1 MKKRLS
7 LILCWLLTAT
17 FAFADGPFRNHRYDA
32 FKVLPINSEQIVFI
46 GNSITNMHEWWE
58 AFGNHN
64 IVNRGVSGAITD
76 EGLANIEAIA
86 AGKPKKVFIMLGTND
101 LGTSGINTTEHVLQN
116 ISLIVDRFKQTSP
129 YTQVYVQSILPSASG
144 IRTLEAEQAAN
155 AALETMC
162 TEKGATYIDLWE
174 AMQGITNNTLSYD
187 YLHLTSDGYKI
198 WCDIIAP
205 YVMDDENATSVYG
218 AEAQSNGGLGG
229 ANGMRATVFSKLP
242 VQSDDVLII
251 GDEMI
256 NGGEWHELLKSN
268 KIKNRGTAWGYPGP
282 SLADML
288 KMVNAIFAGGGTP
301 AQVFLY
307 AGVSDVNGNTA
318 LETVLTKYKSVVAK
332 IQELSPNTKITLMSL
347 QPTATAATN
356 TGRVVPFNE
365 LLSAYAAESTADNIE
380 YLDIYTDFV
389 SNNVANTAY
398 FTGNYLY
405 GKGYVK
411 VAQKIAAAINDASI
425 TAITDDEANSLYTR
439 FTNRTALGTAIVT
452 AASLPEGDG
461 VGEYTTANLA
471 AVKEKI
477 AAAYAALA
485 ASTTASDAFTTEKT
499 NLSTAT
505 TELLPQINMPLTST
519 NGNENWYQL
528 YTPNRGSRYLSS
540 NGAGEGVVGSE
551 ANSYA
556 RTMWKFVT
564 RTDGKLDIINRK
576 DNSYLAPT
584 AAYDNQIVTSTT
596 QPENGWE
603 LSYSN
608 AAGLFIIH
616 SGTVQLNQT
625 QAGSGYKVYNW
636 SSGNSGTDRADTGC
650 QYKIALYTGDP
661 DVEPVVPTDENFQNV
676 VTDLNNLT
684 EGWYKIR
691 VVTGSDATMQGYITA
706 GNNNILNANTAYKQN
721 ASNFYPLKIGAYPTD
736 KPATA
741 WLKVKKIGNKYLI
754 QAISGLGIL
763 EPCTATRSLESG
775 NTTLTMSYGGFT
787 TVDKWSYYNPGANTE
802 QPYVGK
808 SSGTSHK
815 YAFAPVSASELAA
828 YDIYTVSISGVENAT
843 EIGSDPSVTYTGS
856 AAIGGISKVF
866 NNGYFFFPTGTVP
879 EASDFTVPE
888 GLKLTVDASS
898 KRLIVAVP
906 AEIEPIVTIDALTFA
921 TYPYELRKSD
931 AAKLFAT
938 TNVTIAMEVTMPASF
953 NGRHAFISAGDPTK
967 AAVSTATRDDSPYFA
982 YGHYNA
988 NVAYLASSNGG
999 DRFTTNS
1006 ASLTANA
1013 VSKVVI
1019 VVDQTNNSYKV
1030 YVDGALH
1037 QELTFPLANYVL
1049 QTFKKLADNENAKI
1063 YIGGGVTSD
1072 NSRFEVFEGKIHTVQ
1087 FFDRALTTDEIA
1099 SVEYPASKYFFAANT
1114 KQSDGTYI
1122 NRYLYV
1128 SGSNLANAEGYE
1140 LDNANYE
1147 WSLIL
1152 NGNDAYY
1159 LKNGSGKYLSYANTS
1174 LKVADSEYSF
1184 QFKNNAVHTGVGAMS
1199 LYNPTSSGGNY
1210 MVMAATGASFNQT
1223 SSAINNGTWCSDYI
1237 LTSVAEAS
1245 IGYPALT
1252 VAINEATN
1260 LLGRTTE
1267 GTNPGCF
1274 TAASRTALQE
1284 AIDAA
1289 IIKNETDG
1297 LTNDEVTSA
1306 VTVLETAIA
1315 TYEAAR
1321 CQIQYSTAENP
1332 VWYYILSA
1340 ATNDYCTGKAIK
1352 KTASG
1357 PLTFGTKQLDS
1368 NMVWR
1373 FEKDSNGKVAIC
1385 NYAGGYI
1392 SKSQEKGNAAA
1403 GMTEEAAY
1411 NYTITAWS
1419 GTSLGNKGF
1428 TIQSDASSNPLHA
1441 QNANTVIVTWAAED
1455 NGASLWSFEPLTA
1468 EEIASTAQLTSTTV
1482 QFGLTA
1488 TGIGNEKEPLLRM
1501 GMTVTGLNGSA
1512 TLQNIKGTV
1521 TNSSAIEKLYIYSV
1535 ADIYEYRKERTD
1547 ATLMGEATP
1556 AEDGSFDIAFNEA
1569 QTLPL
1574 GNSPYYWLVAD
1585 ISEEATEGTVI
1596 DAAITSYTIN
1606 GQPVPEGAGNP
1617 ANSTVVF
1624 LTAST
1629 VEYCNTYN
1637 SRYYRI
1643 PAIAT
1648 AMNGWL
1654 VAVTDKRF
1662 GSIGDLP
1669 NNIDVVARVSK
1680 DNGKSWTEPVT
1691 IAGTAALGGDY
1702 GHGDPAIVTDRITGD
1717 IIVLVTSKRGF
1728 YSGTP
1733 DDPTRLKCIIS
1744 HDNGLTWDAP
1754 VDITDQIY
1762 GSGCSD
1768 PVRKNWYSMF
1778 FSSGAALQTSKGTL
1792 MCVAPVATTS
1802 NFSHSLFEAQI
1813 MRSEDHGK
1821 TWTCN
1826 AVPALTD
1833 ADESKIVELNDG
1845 RLLVKSRKQ
1854 GGGDVYYAISD
1865 DDGKTW
1871 TPRAQFTGV
1880 YDPGCNGDI
1889 IRLTSTGKDEGA
1901 NRLLLSVPDARSRKN
1916 VTVYLSTDEAETWPV
1931 KKSICPGG
1939 SAYST
1944 MTVLEDGTIGM
1955 YLEEDALEG
1964 GYQMRFVRFSLDW
1977 LTDGSD
1983 KVDSDKFNAARVK
1996 EAQALAT
2003 NLPEIAADVNEGT
2016 SSVAVGEYATM
2027 YNTTTAIEN
2036 ALASASTSSDLQT
2049 IQDALTDY
2057 METYSSALVL
2067 PRDGKV
2073 YRIKHIINNTTDNI
2087 NKEHYIANVN
2097 GTITLPATADENA
2110 LWVCQQ
2116 AADGEQRTF
2125 VSTAG
2130 NRYLAWQSASP
2141 TAAHTFNVK
2150 AGTATGRIA
2159 LYSTTN
2165 SRYLAVTNESWNN
2178 KGTALFNQ
2186 ATGTTQQNNWST
2198 DFIFEEVSEEEYAGF
2213 AASVYEGSNGNYGTL
2228 NLPFAVYIPE
2238 SVTAKGITYNGA
2250 DENNELV
2257 ENTLVLDNNILPAGT
2272 PVLLTAEN
2280 AGSYKFLPAPAK
2292 GTESIETGFKGTID
2306 ATAVTE
2312 DAVYILAFTNG
2323 AGSEIRFFRLDENDN
2338 IINANKAYYVHN
2350 GGSQALS
2357 FSLVWNGT
2365 TGIEEITEQ
2374 SAKSKDIYDLTGRK
2388 VKEITLPGIYIIN
2401 GKKVSISK

>member
-1 MKKRLS
+1 MIRKFFMLAVA
-7 LILCWLLTAT
+7 LLTTAIS
-17 FAFADGPFRNHRYDA
+17 FADGPFRNHRYDA
-32 FKVLPINSEQIVFI
+32 FKVLPVNSEQIVFI

-116 ISLIVDRFKQTSP
+116 VSLIVDRFKQTSP
-129 YTQVYVQSILPSASG
+129 NTEIYVQSILPSASG

-155 AALETMC
+155 VALETMC

-218 AEAQSNGGLGG
+218 TEAQANGGLGG

-242 VQSDDVLII
+242 VNNDDILII

-268 KIKNRGTAWGYPGP
+268 KIKNRGTTWGYPGP

-288 KMVNAIFAGGGTP
+288 KMVDAIFNGGGSP

-307 AGVSDVNGNTA
+307 AGVSDVNGSTA
-318 LETVLTKYKSVVAK
+318 LETVLASYKSVVTK
-332 IQELSPNTKITLMSL
+332 IQGYSPNTKITLMSL
-347 QPTATAATN
+347 QPTSTAATN
-356 TGRVVPFNE
+356 TGRVAPFNT
-365 LLSAYAAESTADNIE
+365 LLQQYAAESTTDNIE

-411 VAQKIAAAINDASI
+411 VAQKIAATINEQGI
-425 TAITDDEANSLYTR
+425 TAITDDEANALYTR

-485 ASTTASDAFTTEKT
+485 ASTTASDVFTTEAT

-505 TELLPQINMPLTST
+505 TELLPKINMPATSDA
-519 NGNENWYQL
+519 NSASWYQL
-528 YTPNRGSRYLSS
+528 YTPNRENRYLAS
-540 NGAGEGVVGSE
+540 NGAGEGAIGMT
-551 ANSYA
+551 ANAYA

-564 RTDGKLDIINRK
+564 REDGKLDIINRE

-584 AAYDNQIVTSTT
+584 AAYNNQITTSTE

-608 AAGLFIIH
+608 AAGLFIVH

-625 QAGSGYKVYNW
+625 GSGQSYKIYNW

-661 DVEPVVPTDENFQNV
+661 EVEPVVPTDDNFQNV
-676 VTDLNNLT
+676 ITDLNSLT
-684 EGWYKIR
+684 EGWYKMR

-706 GNNNILNANTAYKQN
+706 GNNNILNANTAYRQN

-787 TVDKWSYYNPGANTE
+787 TVDKWSYYNPGADTE

-808 SSGTSHK
+808 ASSTSHK

-866 NNGYFFFPTGTVP
+866 NNGYFFFPAGTVP
-879 EASDFTVPE
+879 VASDFTIPT
-888 GLKLTVDASS
+888 GLKMTVDTSS

-906 AEIEPIVTIDALTFA
+906 TELEPIVTVDALTFA

-938 TNVTIAMEVTMPASF
+938 TDVTIAMEVTMPASF
-953 NGRHAFISAGDPTK
+953 NGRRAFISAGDPTQ
-967 AAVSTATRDDSPYFA
+967 AAVSTATKDNSPYFA

-1006 ASLTANA
+1006 ASLTANT
-1013 VSKVVI
+1013 VNKVVI

-1049 QTFKKLADNENAKI
+1049 QTFNKLAGNDNAKI

-1072 NSRFEVFEGKIHTVQ
+1072 NSSFEVFQGKIHTVQ
-1087 FFDRALTTDEIA
+1087 FFDKALTTDEIA
-1099 SVEYPASKYFFAANT
+1099 SIEYPASKYFFAANT

-1122 NRYLYV
+1122 DRYLYV
-1128 SGSNLANAEGYE
+1128 NGSNLANAEGYE

-1152 NGNDAYY
+1152 NGTDAYY
-1159 LKNGSGKYLSYANTS
+1159 LKNGSGKYLSYASTS

-1184 QFKNNAVHTGVGAMS
+1184 QFKNDAVHTGVGAMS
-1199 LYNPTSSGGNY
+1199 LYNPTSTGGKY

-1223 SSAINNGTWCSDYI
+1223 SSAINDGTWCSDYI
-1237 LTSVAEAS
+1237 LTSVAKAS

-1252 VAINEATN
+1252 VAINDANN

-1267 GTNPGCF
+1267 GTNPGHF
-1274 TAASRTALQE
+1274 TTASRTALQE
-1284 AIDAA
+1284 AIAA
-1289 IIKNETDG
+1289 AEVKNATDG
-1297 LTNDEVTSA
+1297 LTDDEVTAA
-1306 VTVLETAIA
+1306 VAALEAAIA

-1321 CQIQYSTAENP
+1321 CEVQYSTADNP

-1340 ATNDYCTGKAIK
+1340 ATNDYCTGKAMK
-1352 KTASG
+1352 KNASG
-1357 PLTFGTKQLDS
+1357 PLTFSTKQLDP

-1373 FEKDSNGKVAIC
+1373 FEKGSNGKVAIC

-1403 GMTEEAAY
+1403 GMTETAAY

-1441 QNANTVIVTWAAED
+1441 QNANSVIVTWAAAD
-1455 NGASLWSFEPLTA
+1455 NGASLWSFEPLAA
-1468 EEIASTAQLTSTTV
+1468 EDIASTAQLSSTAV
-1482 QFGLTA
+1482 QLGLTA
-1488 TGIGNEKEPLLRM
+1488 TGIGNEKEPLLRI

-1512 TLQNIKGTV
+1512 TLQNIKGTI
-1521 TNSSAIEKLYIYSV
+1521 TNSSAVEKLYIYSV
-1535 ADIYEYRKERTD
+1535 ADIYEYRKDRTD

-1556 AEDGSFDIAFNEA
+1556 AADGSFDIAFTNA

-1606 GQPVPEGAGNP
+1606 DGTVLESTGNP
-1617 ANSTVVF
+1617 ANSTTVF

-1654 VAVTDKRF
+1654 VAVADKRF

-1680 DNGKSWTEPVT
+1680 DNGKTWTEPVT
-1691 IAGTAALGGDY
+1691 IAGTAELGGDY

-1768 PVRKNWYSMF
+1768 EVRKGWYSMF

-1813 MRSEDHGK
+1813 IRSEDHGK

-1871 TPRAQFTGV
+1871 TPRAQFAGV

-1901 NRLLLSVPDARSRKN
+1901 NRLLLSVPDATSRKN

-1964 GYQMRFVRFSLDW
+1964 GYQMRYVRFSLDW
-1977 LTDGSD
+1977 LTGGSD
-1983 KVDSDKFNAARVK
+1983 EVDSEKFNAARVK
-1996 EAQALAT
+1996 EAQTLAGK
-2003 NLPEIAADVNEGT
+2003 LPEIAAEVNAGSEGAAIGSYVAKYNATADV
-2016 SSVAVGEYATM
+2016 
-2027 YNTTTAIEN
+2027 EN
-2036 ALASASTSSDLQT
+2036 ALAQAATSANLQT
-2049 IQDALTDY
+2049 IQDALTAY
-2057 METYSSALVL
+2057 MGTYSVQPVL
-2067 PRDGKV
+2067 PTG
-2073 YRIKHIINNTTDNI
+2073 
-2087 NKEHYIANVN
+2087 
-2097 GTITLPATADENA
+2097 
-2110 LWVCQQ
+2110 
-2116 AADGEQRTF
+2116 
-2125 VSTAG
+2125 G
-2130 NRYLAWQSASP
+2130 N
-2141 TAAHTFNVK
+2141 F
-2150 AGTATGRIA
+2150 
-2159 LYSTTN
+2159 
-2165 SRYLAVTNESWNN
+2165 
-2178 KGTALFNQ
+2178 
-2186 ATGTTQQNNWST
+2186 
-2198 DFIFEEVSEEEYAGF
+2198 YAI
-2213 AASVYEGSNGNYGTL
+2213 SNNGNYIQGATTSDGKIAMNTTNGAAAIFYLDGNHLLSYSNGQYIGL
-2228 NLPFAVYIPE
+2228 NANDWAFEAVGSDDISEITFVVSANAGECNIKSADRWLHSSDTYVNRCTNNTCGAAHNWAITEVTELPVTIGSVGYSTFYAPVAVAIPDG
-2238 SVTAKGITYNGA
+2238 VTAYRAVINGDYIDLHAFDGTIPAGQAVILQGAANTYNFTITA
-2250 DENNELV
+2250 DVEFTGENHLLGTTKKIATSSVSNPY
-2257 ENTLVLDNNILPAGT
+2257 TLQT
-2272 PVLLTAEN
+2272 
-2280 AGSYKFLPAPAK
+2280 
-2292 GTESIETGFKGTID
+2292 D
-2306 ATAVTE
+2306 ATAATGVVMRRYTGE
-2312 DAVYILAFTNG
+2312 NINGFKMYMSISDAQA
-2323 AGSEIRFFRLDENDN
+2323 S
-2338 IINANKAYYVHN
+2338 
-2350 GGSQALS
+2350 ALS
-2357 FSLVWNGT
+2357 FRFPGT
-2365 TGIEEITEQ
+2365 TGIDSFEAEG
-2374 SAKSKDIYDLTGRK
+2374 AGDGRVYDLFGRPVQSPTK
-2388 VKEITLPGIYIIN
+2388 GIYVID
-2401 GKKVSISK
+2401 GKKVIY

>member
-7 LILCWLLTAT
+7 LILCWLLAAT

-32 FKVLPINSEQIVFI
+32 FKVLPVSSEQIVFI

-116 ISLIVDRFKQTSP
+116 VSLMVDRFKQTSP
-129 YTQVYVQSILPSASG
+129 ATTVYVQSILPSASG

-155 AALETMC
+155 TALKTMC
-162 TEKGATYIDLWE
+162 EEKGATYIDLWDD
-174 AMQGITNNTLSYD
+174 MQGITNNTLSYD
-187 YLHLTSDGYKI
+187 FLHLTSAGYKI
-198 WCDIIAP
+198 WCDKIAP
-205 YVMDDENATSVYG
+205 LVMDNESATSLYG
-218 AEAQSNGGLGG
+218 DEAQVDGGLSG

-242 VQSDDVLII
+242 VSNDDILVI

-256 NGGEWHELLKSN
+256 CSGEWHELLKSN
-268 KIKNRGTAWGYPGP
+268 KVKNRGTTWGYPGP

-288 KMVNAIFAGGGTP
+288 KMITAIFNGGKTP

-307 AGVSDVNGNTA
+307 AGVSDVNGSTA
-318 LETVLTKYKSVVAK
+318 LETVLTNYKSVVAK
-332 IQELSPNTKITLMSL
+332 IQELSPDTKITLMSL

-356 TGRVVPFNE
+356 TGRVAPFNE
-365 LLSAYAAESTADNIE
+365 LLAEYAAESADDNIE

-389 SNNVANTAY
+389 SNDVANTAY

-405 GKGYVK
+405 GKGYAK
-411 VAQKIAAAINDASI
+411 VAQKMAEAINQEGI
-425 TAITDDEANSLYTR
+425 TAITDDEAATLYTR

-461 VGEYTTANLA
+461 VGEYTTTNLA
-471 AVKEKI
+471 TVKEKI
-477 AAAYAALA
+477 TAAYAALA
-485 ASTTASDAFTTEKT
+485 TSTTASDVFTTETT

-505 TELLPQINMPLTST
+505 TELLPLINMPATSDANST
-519 NGNENWYQL
+519 SWYQL
-528 YTPNRGSRYLSS
+528 YTPNRGTRYLSS

-564 RTDGKLDIINRK
+564 REDGALDIINRN

-584 AAYDNQIVTSTT
+584 AAYNAQITTSAE

-608 AAGLFIIH
+608 AAGLFIVH

-625 QAGSGYKVYNW
+625 QAGLSYKVYNW
-636 SSGNSGTDRADTGC
+636 SSGQTGTDRADAGC
-650 QYKIALYTGDP
+650 QYQIALYSGDP
-661 DVEPVVPTDENFQNV
+661 EVEPVVPTDENFQNV
-676 VTDLNNLT
+676 ITDLNNLT
-684 EGWYKIR
+684 EGWYKMR
-691 VVTGSDATMQGYITA
+691 VVTGSDATMQGYITN
-706 GNNNILNANTAYKQN
+706 GTNNILNADEAYRQN
-721 ASNFYPLKIGAYPTD
+721 ASNFYPLKIGAYNTD

-741 WLKVKKIGNKYLI
+741 WLKVKKIGSKYLI

-775 NTTLTMSYGGFT
+775 YTTLTMSYGGFT
-787 TVDKWSYYNPGANTE
+787 TVDKWSYYNPGADTE

-808 SSGTSHK
+808 ASSTSHK
-815 YAFAPVSASELAA
+815 YAFAPVSADELAA

-879 EASDFTVPE
+879 AASDFTIPE
-888 GLKLTVDASS
+888 GLKMTVDTSG
-898 KRLIVAVP
+898 KRLVVAEP
-906 AEIEPIVTIDALTFA
+906 LELEPIVTVDALTFA
-921 TYPYELRKSD
+921 TYPYELKKSD

-938 TNVTIAMEVTMPASF
+938 TDVTIAMEVTMPSSF
-953 NGRHAFISAGDPTK
+953 SGRRAFISAGDPTQ
-967 AAVSTATRDDSPYFA
+967 AALNTATKDNSPYFA
-982 YGHYNA
+982 YGHYGANA
-988 NVAYLASSNGG
+988 AYLASSNGG
-999 DRFTTNS
+999 DRFTTKS
-1006 ASLTANA
+1006 ASLTASV

-1030 YVDGALH
+1030 YVDGTLH
-1037 QELTFPLANYVL
+1037 QEQTFPVLEYVL
-1049 QTFKKLADNENAKI
+1049 QTFNKLADNSNAKI

-1072 NSRFEVFEGKIHTVQ
+1072 NSSFEVFQGKIHTVQ
-1087 FFDRALTTDEIA
+1087 FFDKALTTDEIA
-1099 SVEYPASKYFFAANT
+1099 SIEYPASKYFFAANT

-1122 NRYLYV
+1122 DRYLYV
-1128 SGSNLANAEGYE
+1128 NGTALANAEGYE
-1140 LDNANYE
+1140 LDNPNYE

-1159 LKNGSGKYLSYANTS
+1159 LKNGSGKYLSYASAS

-1184 QFKNNAVHTGVGAMS
+1184 QFKNDAVHTGVGAMS
-1199 LYNPTSSGGNY
+1199 LYNPTSSGGGY

-1245 IGYPALT
+1245 TGYPTLT

-1274 TAASRTALQE
+1274 TAESRATLQA

-1289 IIKNETDG
+1289 IIKNETED
-1297 LTNDEVTSA
+1297 LTDEEVAAATTA
-1306 VTVLETAIA
+1306 LTTAIA

-1321 CQIQYSTAENP
+1321 CEVQYSTTDAP

-1352 KTASG
+1352 KNASG
-1357 PLTFGTKQLDS
+1357 PLSFGTKLLDP
-1368 NMVWR
+1368 NMVWC
-1373 FEKDSNGKVAIC
+1373 FEKNDEGKVAIR

-1392 SKSQEKGNAAA
+1392 SKSQEKDNDAA

-1441 QNANTVIVTWAAED
+1441 QAAGSVIVTWAAAD

-1468 EEIASTAQLTSTTV
+1468 EDIASTAQLSSTSV
-1482 QFGLTA
+1482 KLGLTA
-1488 TGIGNEKEPLLRM
+1488 TGIGNEKDPLLRIN
-1501 GMTVTGLNGSA
+1501 MTVTGLNGSA
-1512 TLQNIKGTV
+1512 TLQNIKGTL
-1521 TNSSAIEKLYIYSV
+1521 TNSSAVNKLYLYSI
-1535 ADIYEYRKERTD
+1535 ADGYEYRKDRTD
-1547 ATLMGEATP
+1547 ATLLGEAIP
-1556 AEDGSFDIAFNEA
+1556 AADGSFDIAFTEA

-1585 ISEEATEGTVI
+1585 ISSTATEGTVI

-1606 GQPVPEGAGNP
+1606 DETELESAGNP
-1617 ANSTVVF
+1617 EHSTTVF

-1654 VAVTDKRF
+1654 VAVTDKRY

-1680 DNGKSWTEPVT
+1680 DNGKTWTEPVT

-1717 IIVLVTSKRGF
+1717 IIVLVTSKKGF

-1754 VDITDQIY
+1754 VDITNQIY

-1768 PVRKNWYSMF
+1768 EVRKNWYSMF

-1802 NFSHSLFEAQI
+1802 DFSHSLFEAQI

-1854 GGGDVYYAISD
+1854 GGGDIYYAISD
-1865 DDGKTW
+1865 DDGLTW

-1889 IRLTSTGKDEGA
+1889 IRLTSEGKDEGA
-1901 NRLLLSVPDARSRKN
+1901 NRLLLSVPDAGSRKN
-1916 VTVYLSTDEAETWPV
+1916 VTVYMSSDEAETWPV
-1931 KKSICPGG
+1931 KKSVCPGG

-1944 MTVLEDGTIGM
+1944 LTVLEDGTIGM

-1964 GYQMRFVRFSLDW
+1964 GYQMRYLRFSLDW
-1977 LTDGSD
+1977 LTDNAD
-1983 KVDSDKFNAARVK
+1983 EVDSEKFNAARVK

-2027 YNTTTAIEN
+2027 YNTTSAIEN

-2073 YRIKHIINNTTDNI
+2073 YRIKHIINSTTDDI
-2087 NKEHYIANVN
+2087 NKEHYIANVD
-2097 GTITLPATADENA
+2097 GTIALPATADEDA

-2125 VSTAG
+2125 VSVAG
-2130 NRYLAWQSASP
+2130 NRYLGWQSADVN
-2141 TAAHTFNVK
+2141 AAHTFNVR
-2150 AGTATGRIA
+2150 AGTVTGRLG
-2159 LYSTTN
+2159 LYSTTTEGG
-2165 SRYLAVTNESWNN
+2165 RYLAVTNESWSST
-2178 KGTALFNQ
+2178 GTALFNK
-2186 ATGTTQQNNWST
+2186 ATGTVQQTNWST

-2213 AASVYEGSNGNYGTL
+2213 AASVYEGGNGNYGTL
-2228 NLPFAVYIPE
+2228 NLPFAVYMPE
-2238 SVTAKGITYNGA
+2238 GVTAEGVTLSTI
-2250 DENNELV
+2250 NN
-2257 ENTLVLDNNILPAGT
+2257 TDVLLETPIVLENNILPAGT
-2272 PVLLTAEN
+2272 PVLLTSSE

-2292 GTESIETGFKGTID
+2292 GTSAIATGFKGTID
-2306 ATAVTE
+2306 RTEVTE
-2312 DAVYILAFTNG
+2312 NAYILAFENG
-2323 AGSEIRFFRLDENDN
+2323 AGSDIRFYRLAQNDN

-2350 GGSQALS
+2350 GSSQALS
-2357 FSLVWNGT
+2357 FSLVWSGT
-2365 TGIEEITEQ
+2365 TGIDGITEQ
-2374 SAKSKDIYDLTGRK
+2374 SAKSKDIYDLQGRK
-2388 VKEITLPGIYIIN
+2388 VENPVKGIYIID
-2401 GKKVSISK
+2401 GKKVLFNK